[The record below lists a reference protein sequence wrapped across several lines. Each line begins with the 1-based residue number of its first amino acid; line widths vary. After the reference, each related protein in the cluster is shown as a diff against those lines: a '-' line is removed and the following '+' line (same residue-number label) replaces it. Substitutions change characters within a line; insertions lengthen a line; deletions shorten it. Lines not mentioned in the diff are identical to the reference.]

1 MKILNSTLYFIGAT
15 LLVVAISASVV
26 LSGTKLGFFTSIPGC
41 GPGSGCD
48 TVTSGPWGTVPGIGL
63 PVSFVGLAWFVG
75 LLSVFHCC
83 VANAYTSRGFLW
95 CVRLGVLGS
104 VGFIVVMISVGS
116 FCKWCALTHLCNI
129 LFWVL
134 CEFYMPNQCGEQSV
148 VNKELKTSTWGWW
161 LSSKD
166 IAFGLLVRFV
176 VLLFVLWNIGRIVS
190 AQRAEEEAIKSA
202 ENVENVISGTTDQS
216 TLELLEG
223 GHRIGSPNAPIQVVM
238 FTDYQCPDCKRIE
251 GRLAN
256 IMKSRDDVSVV
267 VKHFPLNYECNDEI
281 GTFKLHGNACWAARA
296 AEAAAMVGGEE
307 AWETMHT
314 WLFSQEGRF
323 TDQTFAASLTS
334 LGFNPQEVISAMMG
348 DNTLEIV
355 KENAKDGKALG
366 VYFTPM
372 VFINGVEYLWY
383 YGGGVPLQ
391 TVIEVVANDIKNGD
405 TEITP
410 PPTASYK
417 LVEDWRRGRRQ
428 EVPGTTKL
436 SWLGDGDIEFVV
448 WGDYQADLSKDID
461 REIKAIINSGSANIK
476 YTFRHFPVD
485 ESCNAGVSKMPVKYD
500 GSCTLA
506 KLVIACN
513 VLVGDGARW
522 SMHDWVLQQ
531 QSPVSVD
538 EAKEYAASITG
549 VDQSLLGDVLV
560 SIDVN
565 DQMRADIFAKNRVWR
580 KGVPVI
586 TIDDRYVPRWRSD
599 DVTASELFQRI
610 LSVVEE
616 ESAESSP
623 ATSK

>member
-1 MKILNSTLYFIGAT
+1 MKKFSTTLYFIGAT
-15 LLVVAISASVV
+15 LLVVAAAASII
-26 LSGTKLGFFTSIPGC
+26 LAGTKLGLFTSIPGC
-41 GPGSGCD
+41 GTGSGCD
-48 TVTSGPWGTVPGIGL
+48 AVTNGKWGSIPGIGL

-83 VANAYTSRGFLW
+83 VANACTSKSFMW
-95 CVRLGVLGS
+95 CVRVGVLAS
-104 VGFIVVMISVGS
+104 IGFIVVMICVGG
-116 FCKWCALTHLCNI
+116 FCKWCALAHLCNI
-129 LFWVL
+129 LFWAL
-134 CEFYMPNQCGEQSV
+134 CEFFLPKHCGEQNTAGKRSI
-148 VNKELKTSTWGWW
+148 TSSWGWW

-166 IAFGLLVRFV
+166 IAIALLVRFI
-176 VLLFVLWNIGRIVS
+176 VLLFVLWNTGRIV
-190 AQRAEEEAIKSA
+190 AADRLEEETIKSA
-202 ENVENVISGTTDQS
+202 ENVASVVRGTQDQT
-216 TLELLEG
+216 TLRLLEG
-223 GHRIGSPNAPIQVVM
+223 GHRIGLPNAPIQVVM

-251 GRLAN
+251 GQLAT
-256 IMKSRDDVSVV
+256 IMENRDDVSVV
-267 VKHFPLNYECNDEI
+267 VKHFPLNFECNDQI

-334 LGFNPQEVISAMMG
+334 LGFNPQEIISLMMG

-355 KENAKDGKALG
+355 KQNARDGKALG

-383 YGGGVPLQ
+383 YGGGVPLK
-391 TVIEVVANDIKNGD
+391 TVIESVASNVKNGD

-417 LVEDWRRGRRQ
+417 LVEDWRRGRIQ
-428 EVPGTTKL
+428 EVPGTKNL
-436 SWLGDGDIEFVV
+436 SWLGDGDVEFVV
-448 WGDYQADLSKDID
+448 WGDYQAELTKDLDG
-461 REIKAIINSGSANIK
+461 EVKALINKGNANVK
-476 YTFRHFPVD
+476 YTFRHYPID

-506 KLVIACN
+506 KLVIACD
-513 VLVGDGARW
+513 VLGGDGARW
-522 SMHDWVLQQ
+522 SMHDWILQQ
-531 QSPVSVD
+531 QTPVSVD
-538 EAKEYAASITG
+538 EAKEYAASIAG
-549 VDQSLLGDVLV
+549 VDQNLLNDVLLG
-560 SIDVN
+560 IDVN

-580 KGVPVI
+580 KGIPVLMV
-586 TIDDRYVPRWRSD
+586 DGRYVPRWRSEE
-599 DVTASELFQRI
+599 VSASELFQRI

-616 ESAESSP
+616 ESAEPSP